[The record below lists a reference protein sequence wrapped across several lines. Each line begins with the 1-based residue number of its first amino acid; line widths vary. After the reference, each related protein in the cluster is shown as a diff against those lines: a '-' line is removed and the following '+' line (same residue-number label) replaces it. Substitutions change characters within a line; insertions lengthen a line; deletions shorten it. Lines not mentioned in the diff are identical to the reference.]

1 MHGHSYWVVGE
12 GKGVFDPEV
21 DVQNFNLKNPV
32 LRDTVTNWPN
42 RWTAIRVTT
51 SNPGVWFFH
60 CHILPH
66 LTMGMAVAVVVQAD
80 EIADFPEESASVQY
94 CTKTNSLDL
103 VVSSAASFSISAAS
117 ILVAIALFAH

>member
-1 MHGHSYWVVGE
+1 
-12 GKGVFDPEV
+12 
-21 DVQNFNLKNPV
+21 
-32 LRDTVTNWPN
+32 
-42 RWTAIRVTT
+42 
-51 SNPGVWFFH
+51 
-60 CHILPH
+60 
-66 LTMGMAVAVVVQAD
+66 MGMAVAVVVQAD